1 MKPERPSSRRS
12 FLKTAAGATLAAPWI
27 GWKSTANGQAPSKE
41 VRYAAF
47 GSNGRAW
54 GNITSMAGVSGVTLV
69 AVAEIDTS
77 RAGNVTKGFPDAKVY
92 QDWRQLLDK
101 EAGNIDAVLVATPDH
116 MHAPIALSGMQLG
129 KHAYCEKPLTR
140 TLHEARVLAAYAAEN
155 RLATQM
161 GIQVGS
167 SNGNRTSVKALRDKL
182 VGKVLS
188 VHSMVGKSWGS
199 DKPLPVRED
208 VVPATLNWDQWLGVG
223 KKRSFI
229 NGEFHP
235 SNWRKRIGY
244 GTGTLGDM
252 GCHIYHP
259 WFMGLGAPTPLRVT
273 SQGVGPVDGDS
284 WPLNSRVHYIMAG
297 NEFTGGDTFEFTWYD
312 GSSRPGDDVAAAVG
326 GYTTDDKG
334 NKKSN
339 VPGSGSVVVGDKG
352 ALVIPHG
359 GLPTLYVDG
368 KAVKDAIP
376 AVEGTNHHGDW
387 VAAIR
392 GEGAPALANFSYSG
406 PMTETVLLGSVA
418 QLLPGLTLDWDA
430 AASKFKQAEA
440 DAMVSEAYREGW
452 EVKGM

>member
-167 SNGNRTSVKALRDKL
+167 SNGNRTSVQALRDKL

-199 DKPLPVRED
+199 DKPLPERED

-229 NGEFHP
+229 SGEFHP

-284 WPLNSRVHYIMAG
+284 WPLNSRVHYLMAG
-297 NEFTGGDTFEFTWYD
+297 NEFTGRHFR
-312 GSSRPGDDVAAAVG
+312 SSPGMTAAPALATMWRQRSVVTPRMTKATRNPMCPAAAAW
-326 GYTTDDKG
+326 
-334 NKKSN
+334 S
-339 VPGSGSVVVGDKG
+339 SARAR

-359 GLPTLYVDG
+359 GMPTLYVDG

-376 AVEGTNHHGDW
+376 AVRRNQPSRRLGGGDPGRRRSGPGQFQLFRTDDRDGA
-387 VAAIR
+387 VGQCR
-392 GEGAPALANFSYSG
+392 PAPAGSD
-406 PMTETVLLGSVA
+406 PRLGCRRLQIQTGRSRCH
-418 QLLPGLTLDWDA
+418 G
-430 AASKFKQAEA
+430 E
-440 DAMVSEAYREGW
+440 
-452 EVKGM
+452 